1 MAVELQ
7 HIKEVMAEAD
17 CLFTEADVE
26 AALQL
31 LPELNDDAESAAE
44 MLGAE
49 LRALETLASELA
61 AWEVP
66 DPPQQPQLA

>member
-26 AALQL
+26 AALQRMAD
-31 LPELNDDAESAAE
+31 EANVSSA
-44 MLGAE
+44 MC
-49 LRALETLASELA
+49 R
-61 AWEVP
+61 
-66 DPPQQPQLA
+66 